1 MLHYT
6 HTVFLLQLS
15 VPKKK
20 KQGCNAAGDTDK
32 ETQRVGTREKRE
44 VKVLDFTPH

>member
-15 VPKKK
+15 VPK